1 MILRTSYPKCQITIN
16 INIFNNSTDIND
28 YAFIPIIYNGIM
40 SALCLSGINIKML
53 CLGKGI
59 ILNNAQY
66 MIFLEMNDDKE
77 ENNTLYDFES
87 DNQINI
93 EELDNLIKECK
104 ISLNNMN
111 KNLKNYSYKKL
122 LNNYQ
127 IFLMNIKLFI

>member
-111 KNLKNYSYKKL
+111 KDLKNYFYKKL
-122 LNNYQ
+122 LNN
-127 IFLMNIKLFI
+127 